1 MTHEKHISCAR
12 YMEIHHDLADT
23 SICIRSE
30 ANSAYSVGDIL
41 RLREWV
47 SHEGHPWNVGNYTGR
62 ELMRVVVA
70 VKRGAYG
77 LHKGAAAIAHRRIE
91 V

>member
-1 MTHEKHISCAR
+1 MTHEKRISCAR
-12 YMEIHHDLADT
+12 YMEMHHDLADA

-30 ANSAYSVGDIL
+30 ASATYSVGDIL

-47 SHEGHPWNVGNYTGR
+47 SPDDQPWNVGNYTGR
-62 ELMRVVVA
+62 ELVRVVVA